1 MTMILTRL
9 MSRSSYFQGRVI
21 LLRFRE
27 TVNTA
32 VAEVLGRLRVATS
45 RVAMWGA
52 NPTVREAQ
60 FVDLPE
66 AP

>member
-21 LLRFRE
+21 LLWFRE

-32 VAEVLGRLRVATS
+32 VAEVLGQLRFDTS
-45 RVAMWGA
+45 PVGLMPHKLTTRSY
-52 NPTVREAQ
+52 P
-60 FVDLPE
+60 LL
-66 AP
+66 